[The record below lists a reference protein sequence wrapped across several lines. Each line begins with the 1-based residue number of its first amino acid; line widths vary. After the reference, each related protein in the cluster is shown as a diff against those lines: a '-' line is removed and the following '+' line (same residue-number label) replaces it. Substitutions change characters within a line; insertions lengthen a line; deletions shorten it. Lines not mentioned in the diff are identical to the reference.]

1 MSISGGLMSVS
12 GRFGADTRQSLLR
25 EHEARPCRPPFRYTR
40 TNNLHFAVIPGCTS
54 PRSAGIDLLL
64 VTAAIKIPIGGHDFP
79 VDGQLRSRPAA
90 SLALTVSAGWGLSG

>member
-54 PRSAGIDLLL
+54 ARSAGIDLWL
-64 VTAAIKIPIGGHDFP
+64 VTAAIKNSGRRTRLPGRRPAPLPTG
-79 VDGQLRSRPAA
+79 GQLVTDGIR
-90 SLALTVSAGWGLSG
+90 G